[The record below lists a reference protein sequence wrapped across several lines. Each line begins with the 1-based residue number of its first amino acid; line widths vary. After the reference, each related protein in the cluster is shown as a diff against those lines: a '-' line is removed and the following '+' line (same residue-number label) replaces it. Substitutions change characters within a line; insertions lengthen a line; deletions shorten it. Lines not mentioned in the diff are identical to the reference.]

1 LDLAG
6 GKRDSLSNVN
16 LGVYPQCI
24 SGRPMSIGMP
34 GKMDRL
40 LRYPKS
46 FPEVTGRGICRDKMN
61 LIPAK

>member
-1 LDLAG
+1 
-6 GKRDSLSNVN
+6 
-16 LGVYPQCI
+16 
-24 SGRPMSIGMP
+24 MSIGMP